1 MKIEHIIPH
10 MGNHTI
16 TVTGHLTKDDWDYSL
31 ESNKFEAL
39 RSESIGELSQSYG
52 VVRYYPEHGSM
63 LKSITVQVD
72 LIKLNQF
79 AICYEFTVIDNFL
92 QIPAKDVQY
101 AIKATIKKM
110 FNANI
115 KQITQLFKRESME

>member
-1 MKIEHIIPH
+1 MKIDYIVPH

-16 TVTGHLTKDDWDYSL
+16 TVIGHLTQDDWDYGL

-39 RSESIGELSQSYG
+39 RSENIGELFQSYG
-52 VVRYYPEHGSM
+52 VVRYYPKHGSM
-63 LKSITVQVD
+63 VKSITVQID
-72 LIKLNQF
+72 LIKLNHF
-79 AICYEFTVIDNFL
+79 TICYEFAIIDDFL
-92 QIPAKDVQY
+92 QIPDSELQY

>member
-1 MKIEHIIPH
+1 MKIEYIVPH

-16 TVTGHLTKDDWDYSL
+16 TVIGHLTQDDWYYGL

-39 RSESIGELSQSYG
+39 KSENIGELSQSYG
-52 VVRYYPEHGSM
+52 VVRYYPKYGSM
-63 LKSITVQVD
+63 VKSITVQID
-72 LIKLNQF
+72 LIKLNHF
-79 AICYEFTVIDNFL
+79 AVCYEFAIIDDFL
-92 QIPAKDVQY
+92 QIPDSELQY

>member
-16 TVTGHLTKDDWDYSL
+16 TVIGHLTKDDWDYSL

-39 RSESIGELSQSYG
+39 KSENIGELSQSYG
-52 VVRYYPEHGSM
+52 VVRYYPKHGSM

-72 LIKLNQF
+72 LINLNRF
-79 AICYEFTVIDNFL
+79 AICYEFAAINDFL
-92 QIPAKDVQY
+92 QIPSSELQY

>member
-1 MKIEHIIPH
+1 MKIEYIVPH

-16 TVTGHLTKDDWDYSL
+16 TVIGHLTKDDWDYGL

-39 RSESIGELSQSYG
+39 RSESLELSQSYG

-72 LIKLNQF
+72 LIKLNHF
-79 AICYEFTVIDNFL
+79 AICYEFAIIDDFL
-92 QIPAKDVQY
+92 QIPDSELQC

>member
-1 MKIEHIIPH
+1 MKIEYIVPH

-16 TVTGHLTKDDWDYSL
+16 TVIGHLTQDDWDYGL

-39 RSESIGELSQSYG
+39 RSESLELSQSYG
-52 VVRYYPEHGSM
+52 VVRYCPKHGSM
-63 LKSITVQVD
+63 LKSITVQID
-72 LIKLNQF
+72 LINLNHF
-79 AICYEFTVIDNFL
+79 AIYYEFAIIDNFL
-92 QIPAKDVQY
+92 QIPDSELQC

>member
-1 MKIEHIIPH
+1 MKIEYIVPH

-16 TVTGHLTKDDWDYSL
+16 TVIGHLTKDDWDYGL

-39 RSESIGELSQSYG
+39 RSESIGKLSQSYG
-52 VVRYYPEHGSM
+52 VVRYYPKHGSM
-63 LKSITVQVD
+63 VKSITVQID
-72 LIKLNQF
+72 LIKLNHF
-79 AICYEFTVIDNFL
+79 AICYEFAIIDNFL
-92 QIPAKDVQY
+92 QIPDSELQY

>member
-1 MKIEHIIPH
+1 MKIDYIIPH

-16 TVTGHLTKDDWDYSL
+16 MVTGHLTKDDWDYGL

-39 RSESIGELSQSYG
+39 RSENIGELSQSYG
-52 VVRYYPEHGSM
+52 VVRYYPKQGSM
-63 LKSITVQVD
+63 VKNITVQID
-72 LIKLNQF
+72 LINLNHF
-79 AICYEFTVIDNFL
+79 AICYEFAIIDDFL
-92 QIPAKDVQY
+92 QIPDSELQY

>member
-1 MKIEHIIPH
+1 MKIDYIVPH

-16 TVTGHLTKDDWDYSL
+16 TVIGHLTQDDWDYGL

-39 RSESIGELSQSYG
+39 RSENIGELSQSYG
-52 VVRYYPEHGSM
+52 VVRYYPKHGSM
-63 LKSITVQVD
+63 VKSITVQID
-72 LIKLNQF
+72 LIKLNHF
-79 AICYEFTVIDNFL
+79 AICYEFAIIDDFL
-92 QIPAKDVQY
+92 QIPDSELQY

>member
-1 MKIEHIIPH
+1 MKIDYIVPH

-16 TVTGHLTKDDWDYSL
+16 TVIGHLTQDDWDYGL

-39 RSESIGELSQSYG
+39 KSENIGELSQSYG
-52 VVRYYPEHGSM
+52 VVRYYPEHSSM
-63 LKSITVQVD
+63 IKSITVQID
-72 LIKLNQF
+72 LIKLNRF
-79 AICYEFTVIDNFL
+79 AICYEFAIIDDFL
-92 QIPAKDVQY
+92 QIPDSELQY

>member
-1 MKIEHIIPH
+1 MKIEYIVPH

-16 TVTGHLTKDDWDYSL
+16 TVIGHLTKDDWDYGL

-39 RSESIGELSQSYG
+39 RSESLELSQSYG
-52 VVRYYPEHGSM
+52 VVRYCPKHGSM
-63 LKSITVQVD
+63 LKSITVQID
-72 LIKLNQF
+72 LINLNHF
-79 AICYEFTVIDNFL
+79 AIYYEFAIIDNFL
-92 QIPAKDVQY
+92 QIPDSELQC

>member
-1 MKIEHIIPH
+1 MKIDYIVPH

-16 TVTGHLTKDDWDYSL
+16 TIVGHLTKDDWDYGL

-39 RSESIGELSQSYG
+39 KSENIGELSQSYG

-63 LKSITVQVD
+63 VKYITVQID
-72 LIKLNQF
+72 LINLNHF
-79 AICYEFTVIDNFL
+79 AICYEFAIIDDFL
-92 QIPAKDVQY
+92 QIPDSELQY

>member
-1 MKIEHIIPH
+1 MKIDYIVPHIDDRVI
-10 MGNHTI
+10 TI
-16 TVTGHLTKDDWDYSL
+16 IGHLERGDWDYGL

-39 RSESIGELSQSYG
+39 KSENIGELSQSYG
-52 VVRYYPEHGSM
+52 VVRYYPKHGSM
-63 LKSITVQVD
+63 VKSITVQID
-72 LIKLNQF
+72 LINLNHF
-79 AICYEFTVIDNFL
+79 AICYEFAIIDDFL
-92 QIPAKDVQY
+92 QIPDGELQY

>member
-1 MKIEHIIPH
+1 MKIEYIVPH

-16 TVTGHLTKDDWDYSL
+16 TVIGHLTKDDWDYGL

-39 RSESIGELSQSYG
+39 RSESLELSQSYG
-52 VVRYYPEHGSM
+52 VVRYCPKHGSM
-63 LKSITVQVD
+63 LKSITVQID
-72 LIKLNQF
+72 LINLNHF
-79 AICYEFTVIDNFL
+79 AIYYEFAIIDNFL
-92 QIPAKDVQY
+92 QIPDSELQC

-115 KQITQLFKRESME
+115 KQIAQLFKRESME

>member
-1 MKIEHIIPH
+1 MKIDYIVPH

-16 TVTGHLTKDDWDYSL
+16 TIIGHLTKDDWDYGL

-39 RSESIGELSQSYG
+39 RSENIGKLSQSYG
-52 VVRYYPEHGSM
+52 VVRYYPKHGSM
-63 LKSITVQVD
+63 IKNIIVQID
-72 LIKLNQF
+72 LINLNHF
-79 AICYEFTVIDNFL
+79 AICYEFAIIDDFL
-92 QIPAKDVQY
+92 QIPDSELQY